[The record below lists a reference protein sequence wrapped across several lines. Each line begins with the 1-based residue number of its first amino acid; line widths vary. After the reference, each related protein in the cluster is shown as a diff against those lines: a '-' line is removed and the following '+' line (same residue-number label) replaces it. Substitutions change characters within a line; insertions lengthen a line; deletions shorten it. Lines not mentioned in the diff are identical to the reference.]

1 MKLLFENWRKYL
13 LNEVSFADA
22 KEILNSK
29 GTLKIIKN
37 YEYEMNNLYGRP
49 RSESPAYF
57 HKQFKDWLLEA
68 IPDDLTDNQKGTAIL
83 WLRKLAKEDF
93 HVAKAFIDGL
103 TGGSRNSRYGRLWDD
118 FEAFFHHQ
126 RFMPQQDLMSVKS
139 IDDLQKMVD
148 EAKDDI
154 HAAMEKKQYLDAEE
168 GIEVL
173 SGKMERN
180 KETGKLERKPGKNG
194 WFIAIMNNKGAA
206 CELGKETDWCTAAP
220 GLDYFEEY
228 YEPDDPLFFFEGFWT
243 DPSTRFQFHYGSES
257 FMDSNDSPV
266 NDKTFKTLHDLL
278 MRTGAPENYQV
289 VQHKHYKVMAEDIN
303 TSAEELADIIDYHIH
318 DAELPEDVIT
328 KVARRAGTPLEALKK
343 LHGSTDNK
351 YIMRSIQVNPTVDVA
366 LAKEI
371 FLSNSRDELIYSRG
385 VKQMLAYAKDGLI
398 DQSEALE
405 IIDAANASRG
415 HKSRRDPS
423 LVAYPQE
430 VANLQEYKIK
440 IRINK

>member
-1 MKLLFENWRKYL
+1 MNLLFENWRQYL
-13 LNEVSFADA
+13 TEVSFEDA

-37 YEYEMNNLYGRP
+37 YEYEMSFPNRP
-49 RSESPAYF
+49 GGTTPESRIAHD

-83 WLRKLAKEDF
+83 WLRKLAKEDS
-93 HVAKAFIDGL
+93 HVARAFIDGL
-103 TGGSRNSRYGRLWDD
+103 TGGNRNSKYGRLWDD

-154 HAAMEKKQYLDAEE
+154 HAAMGKKQYLDAEA

-180 KETGKLERKPGKNG
+180 EETGKLERRPGKNG

-278 MRTGAPENYQV
+278 MRTDAPENYQV
-289 VQHKHYKVMAEDIN
+289 VQHKQYEMIAGDSD
-303 TSAEELADIIDYHIH
+303 TPSEELADIIDYHIL
-318 DAELPEDVIT
+318 DEELPHPVLA
-328 KVARRAGTPLEALKK
+328 KVAKNAKTPLEALKK
-343 LHGSTDNK
+343 LYRSTHDK
-351 YIMRSIQVNPTVDVA
+351 YIIRNIQINPVIDFA

-371 FLSNSRDELIYSRG
+371 FISNPKDELIYSRG
-385 VKQMLAYAKDGLI
+385 MKQMTDYKRWGISFEEVNKIINAV
-398 DQSEALE
+398 EAARNYE
-405 IIDAANASRG
+405 PRQI
-415 HKSRRDPS
+415 
-423 LVAYPQE
+423 PQE
-430 VANLQEYKIK
+430 VANLREHKFK